1 MVSKLGMSQCFVCIF
16 LLQFVYTSSHS
27 SLYSIPPSSDPH
39 FVPLFAPSSQSVE
52 AVTSPIEGSLLLRG
66 RSPDHSFTSE
76 DFSSKSSD
84 DQLEAAEEGVRGSR
98 GRRRSSVRFSPS
110 PTLLDVSEVSRD
122 SSRAQPQERLSQRL
136 WSRKSLSTTQEDASH
151 TSTVGSSLSRS
162 VSSRLSFRKNSVAK
176 DPKIA
181 PRSPARVEPKSFF
194 ANGEY

>member
-1 MVSKLGMSQCFVCIF
+1 M
-16 LLQFVYTSSHS
+16 
-27 SLYSIPPSSDPH
+27 
-39 FVPLFAPSSQSVE
+39 E
-52 AVTSPIEGSLLLRG
+52 ESLLLRG
-66 RSPDHSFTSE
+66 RSPDHSSTS

-84 DQLEAAEEGVRGSR
+84 DQLEAAEEGVRHGSR
-98 GRRRSSVRFSPS
+98 ERRRSSVRFSPS
-110 PTLLDVSEVSRD
+110 ISMLDVSEMSRD

-162 VSSRLSFRKNSVAK
+162 VSSRLSFRKNSVAAK

>member
-1 MVSKLGMSQCFVCIF
+1 LYILF
-16 LLQFVYTSSHS
+16 LLQLVYICSHS
-27 SLYSIPPSSDPH
+27 SLYSVPPSSDPH
-39 FVPLFAPSSQSVE
+39 FAPLFAPPSQSVA
-52 AVTSPIEGSLLLRG
+52 AVTSPLRG
-66 RSPDHSFTSE
+66 RSPDHSSTS

-98 GRRRSSVRFSPS
+98 ERRRSNVTFSPRIS
-110 PTLLDVSEVSRD
+110 MSDISVSESNPG
-122 SSRAQPQERLSQRL
+122 SLRAHPQKRSSQRL
-136 WSRKSLSTTQEDASH
+136 WSRKSLSNTQEDGTEAF
-151 TSTVGSSLSRS
+151 TVGSSLSRS

>member
-1 MVSKLGMSQCFVCIF
+1 M
-16 LLQFVYTSSHS
+16 
-27 SLYSIPPSSDPH
+27 
-39 FVPLFAPSSQSVE
+39 E
-52 AVTSPIEGSLLLRG
+52 ESLLLRG
-66 RSPDHSFTSE
+66 RSPDHSSTS

-84 DQLEAAEEGVRGSR
+84 DQLEAAEEGVG
-98 GRRRSSVRFSPS
+98 GGTRRSSVTFSPS
-110 PTLLDVSEVSRD
+110 ISMLDVSEVSRD

-136 WSRKSLSTTQEDASH
+136 WSRKSLSTTQEDGTEAS
-151 TSTVGSSLSRS
+151 TASSSLSRS

>member
-1 MVSKLGMSQCFVCIF
+1 M
-16 LLQFVYTSSHS
+16 
-27 SLYSIPPSSDPH
+27 
-39 FVPLFAPSSQSVE
+39 E
-52 AVTSPIEGSLLLRG
+52 ESLLLRG
-66 RSPDHSFTSE
+66 RSPDHSSTS

-84 DQLEAAEEGVRGSR
+84 DQLEAAEEGVG
-98 GRRRSSVRFSPS
+98 GGTRRSSVTFSPS
-110 PTLLDVSEVSRD
+110 ISMLDVSEMSRD

-162 VSSRLSFRKNSVAK
+162 VSSRLSFRKNSVAAK

>member
-1 MVSKLGMSQCFVCIF
+1 MGGSC
-16 LLQFVYTSSHS
+16 HS
-27 SLYSIPPSSDPH
+27 S
-39 FVPLFAPSSQSVE
+39 
-52 AVTSPIEGSLLLRG
+52 TS
-66 RSPDHSFTSE
+66 

-84 DQLEAAEEGVRGSR
+84 DQLEAAEEGVG
-98 GRRRSSVRFSPS
+98 GGTRRSSVRFSPS
-110 PTLLDVSEVSRD
+110 ISMLDVSEMSRD

-162 VSSRLSFRKNSVAK
+162 VSSRLSFRKNSVAAK

-194 ANGEY
+194 ANGKY

>member
-1 MVSKLGMSQCFVCIF
+1 M
-16 LLQFVYTSSHS
+16 
-27 SLYSIPPSSDPH
+27 
-39 FVPLFAPSSQSVE
+39 E
-52 AVTSPIEGSLLLRG
+52 ESLLLRG
-66 RSPDHSFTSE
+66 RSPDHSSTS

-84 DQLEAAEEGVRGSR
+84 DQLEAAEEGVRHGSR
-98 GRRRSSVRFSPS
+98 ERRRSSVTFSPS
-110 PTLLDVSEVSRD
+110 ISMLDVSEMSRD

-136 WSRKSLSTTQEDASH
+136 WSRKSLSTTQEDGTEAS
-151 TSTVGSSLSRS
+151 TASSSLSRS

>member
-1 MVSKLGMSQCFVCIF
+1 M
-16 LLQFVYTSSHS
+16 
-27 SLYSIPPSSDPH
+27 
-39 FVPLFAPSSQSVE
+39 E
-52 AVTSPIEGSLLLRG
+52 ESLLLRG
-66 RSPDHSFTSE
+66 RSPDHSSTS
-76 DFSSKSSD
+76 DFSSQSSD

-98 GRRRSSVRFSPS
+98 GRRRSSVTFSPS
-110 PTLLDVSEVSRD
+110 ISMLDVSEVSRD